1 MFIMGIIEFVKE
13 IGKEEV
19 LTRVSSRMRK
29 YWPHDEKVQ
38 RRRKFRAAFEY
49 FKSRSNQ
56 TNTRSCVE
64 AQADFT
70 NDSKVKHQ
78 EARPRPTIATTNT
91 TTANTNSGHVDSKLD
106 SGSNQIRDYSLYID
120 LFDDYLPKIPK
131 ISTDLFNMAY
141 KRHKMGQL
149 HKWIFSLMNTV
160 SDTTMSSIV

>member
-1 MFIMGIIEFVKE
+1 MFIRGIIDFVKD

-19 LTRVSSRMRK
+19 STKVLLRIKK
-29 YWPHDEKVQ
+29 YWPNDEIH

-56 TNTRSCVE
+56 TNTRSSLE
-64 AQADFT
+64 AQAEFRD
-70 NDSKVKHQ
+70 NSKVKHQ
-78 EARPRPTIATTNT
+78 EVRPRPIPTSNGINT
-91 TTANTNSGHVDSKLD
+91 SVINDA
-106 SGSNQIRDYSLYID
+106 SNKIESNPIRDYSLYID

-160 SDTTMSSIV
+160 NLLYMLH